1 MPRPKVQARRGLT
14 ERPRR
19 SPNEWIHASPLLR
32 SLVAFKLS
40 DLDAKPTGVLNEDQ
54 REAPG
59 WPGGP
64 VFDEEGRLGAD
75 T

>member
-1 MPRPKVQARRGLT
+1 MSGFTPAP
-14 ERPRR
+14 
-19 SPNEWIHASPLLR
+19 SLR
-32 SLVAFKLS
+32 SLVASKLS